1 MTPQTQRDG
10 KRKGHWDTGRDY
22 ERETGIL
29 RETTRVRRTGTDG
42 QAEDT
47 LVATGYVLRTG
58 MGSTSIP

>member
-29 RETTRVRRTGTDG
+29 RETKRDYERETDG
-42 QAEDT
+42 Q
-47 LVATGYVLRTG
+47 TGGGHTDCYVLG
-58 MGSTSIP
+58 AAYGDG